1 MLLGYPALLVTP
13 LFLMDG
19 RPDDYHT
26 CELPLLPP
34 ELDVHGTYARTRN

>member
-13 LFLMDG
+13 LFLMGG

-26 CELPLLPP
+26 CGLPLLP
-34 ELDVHGTYARTRN
+34 LDVHGIYARTRN